1 LLGLSASA
9 GDVTVIVLSVRGNGP
24 FAGDPAAA
32 AEACPI
38 FVLLGP
44 AALPLAPTD
53 SIGTANTPIVA
64 CPTAVTPMV
73 TAALACPLAALA
85 VSMLPPAEA
94 SDSKQV
100 LKMKVNVA
108 VGNENFTIVSQRLFV
123 SGSFVTQWQ
132 YEFQLF
138 NQLFGIRSDLRNF

>member
-1 LLGLSASA
+1 MLGFSASA

-32 AEACPI
+32 AEVCPI
-38 FVLLGP
+38 FVLLVP

-64 CPTAVTPMV
+64 CPIAVTPII

-85 VSMLPPAEA
+85 VSTLPPA
-94 SDSKQV
+94 
-100 LKMKVNVA
+100 
-108 VGNENFTIVSQRLFV
+108 
-123 SGSFVTQWQ
+123 
-132 YEFQLF
+132 
-138 NQLFGIRSDLRNF
+138 